1 MVQPRDGHANTH
13 GRHVGERRELLT
25 GQIEP
30 RKVLL
35 GVDAR
40 MGLDKAGPLFEKVSV
55 PPTALQVHRV
65 LDRVVLGKV
74 RHVCLLG
81 GLYAGSADSRRGHD
95 VNFYNFK
102 LKLVFT
108 RDEVEVTL
116 DNVVDAHPTPY

>member
-1 MVQPRDGHANTH
+1 M
-13 GRHVGERRELLT
+13 GERRELLT

-40 MGLDKAGPLFEKVSV
+40 MRLDKVGPLFEKVSV
-55 PPTALQVHRV
+55 PPTALQVQRV

-81 GLYAGSADSRRGHD
+81 GLYAGAADSRRGQNT
-95 VNFYNFK
+95 NFY
-102 LKLVFT
+102 T
-108 RDEVEVTL
+108 TSCES
-116 DNVVDAHPTPY
+116 

>member
-1 MVQPRDGHANTH
+1 M
-13 GRHVGERRELLT
+13 GERRELLT

-40 MGLDKAGPLFEKVSV
+40 MRLDKVGPLFEKVSV
-55 PPTALQVHRV
+55 PPTALQVQRV

-81 GLYAGSADSRRGHD
+81 GLYAGSADSRRGQD
-95 VNFYNFK
+95 VNFKPK
-102 LKLVFT
+102 LAGY
-108 RDEVEVTL
+108 E
-116 DNVVDAHPTPY
+116 